1 MHYLKNFMIGGRK
14 QKAEQGFT
22 LIEILVS
29 VTVFVV
35 VVSIAA
41 VLFISISNTQRKAL
55 NQEKLARDVRQVTET
70 ITRLARM
77 YPVDYSAYEEAGYNF
92 PESDGGTPI
101 LFLRVAGE
109 TVSFSAVDGL
119 VVYEN
124 NQGEQFLTSSEITV
138 DKLYFYISP
147 LDYNDSQNPPRVTF
161 HLAADREGEGGV
173 TADISVQTSVVS
185 RWYGGGGSLSS
196 P

>member
-1 MHYLKNFMIGGRK
+1 MIGGRK
-14 QKAEQGFT
+14 QKGQKGFT

-55 NQEKLARDVRQVTET
+55 NQEKLARDVRAVTET
-70 ITRLARM
+70 ISRLARM
-77 YPVDYSAYEEAGYNF
+77 YPVDYTAYEAAGYDF
-92 PESDGGTPI
+92 PEGDGGTPI

-109 TVSFSAVDGL
+109 TVSFTVENGL
-119 VVYEN
+119 VVYDN
-124 NQGEQFLTSSEITV
+124 NQGEKFLTSSEITV
-138 DKLYFYISP
+138 EKLYFYISP
-147 LDYNDSQNPPRVTF
+147 LDYDDSENPPRVTF
-161 HLAADREGEGGV
+161 QLVAARAGEGGV
-173 TADISVQTSVVS
+173 AADISVQTSVVS
-185 RWYGGGGSLSS
+185 RWYGGGGALLS